1 MYKLYEYRQ
10 DDVKI
15 GVIISDTEQCLYIGN
30 KLYSART
37 NKTPYKQFLHSD
49 ITGRGLVKVEL
60 DPFQTT
66 IAGEVVTPVYEH
78 QEPDKASI
86 LQHWYSRLR
95 S

>member
-37 NKTPYKQFLHSD
+37 NKTPYKQFLHSAGLRLFVFD
-49 ITGRGLVKVEL
+49 WSGRLWKKRRL
-60 DPFQTT
+60 
-66 IAGEVVTPVYEH
+66 
-78 QEPDKASI
+78 
-86 LQHWYSRLR
+86 SRCR
-95 S
+95 